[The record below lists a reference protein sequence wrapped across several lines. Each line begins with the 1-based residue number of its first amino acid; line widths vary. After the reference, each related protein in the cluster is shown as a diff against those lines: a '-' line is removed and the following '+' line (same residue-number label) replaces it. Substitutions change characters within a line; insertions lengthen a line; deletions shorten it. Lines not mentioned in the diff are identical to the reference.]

1 MLLHLAHEESICL
14 FDLMEKVVV
23 VVEDSLDLFERE
35 VQDHA
40 SDLAD
45 ELVTHDL
52 LDVLVDE
59 VADHVLHV
67 LVVGSHCRDEAMTF
81 KVVIGDCRIQI
92 GQWLARTSDNNL
104 WSLNLLL
111 GHLNHRL
118 RRHLLLSMSWR
129 IGSLAAVLS
138 ATSETTRSLHSS
150 LSRLVASALPNV
162 LVLHER
168 HLLHQ

>member
-45 ELVTHDL
+45 ELVTDDL
-52 LDVLVDE
+52 LDVLIDE

-67 LVVGSHCRDEAMTF
+67 LVVGSHCGYQTVSF
-81 KVVIGDCRIQI
+81 
-92 GQWLARTSDNNL
+92 
-104 WSLNLLL
+104 
-111 GHLNHRL
+111 
-118 RRHLLLSMSWR
+118 
-129 IGSLAAVLS
+129 
-138 ATSETTRSLHSS
+138 
-150 LSRLVASALPNV
+150 
-162 LVLHER
+162 
-168 HLLHQ
+168 

>member
-1 MLLHLAHEESICL
+1 MLLLHLAHEESISIL
-14 FDLMEKVVV
+14 YLVEKVVV

-67 LVVGSHCRDEAMTF
+67 LVVGS
-81 KVVIGDCRIQI
+81 DCGYQ
-92 GQWLARTSDNNL
+92 TVSF
-104 WSLNLLL
+104 
-111 GHLNHRL
+111 
-118 RRHLLLSMSWR
+118 
-129 IGSLAAVLS
+129 
-138 ATSETTRSLHSS
+138 
-150 LSRLVASALPNV
+150 
-162 LVLHER
+162 
-168 HLLHQ
+168 